1 MKNLLALLLLC
12 ALLTGCSYFSNIEG
26 TWVTSDEN
34 TLCGTVLVIE
44 GSRFTLTQEGRTTT
58 GQWFHDVGNIMLY
71 EDVEHPAQSGSVKMA
86 LYDKSDDTLVLG
98 ELTLRRE

>member
-1 MKNLLALLLLC
+1 MKKLLAVLLLC
-12 ALLTGCSYFSNIEG
+12 ALLTGCAAKPDIEG
-26 TWVTSDEN
+26 KWVTSLED
-34 TLCGTVLVIE
+34 TLCATVLMIE
-44 GSRFTLTQEGRTTT
+44 GDRFTLIQEGRTST
-58 GQWFHDVGNIMLY
+58 GRWFHDVGNIMLY